1 MSNIGLKYSVFI
13 LDEYTLKQNS
23 PLSINVSSEK
33 LNSAILNAQV
43 RFIEPSLGNDLFVD
57 ILNQINNAGGDINLL
72 SNDYQVLI
80 KDYINPAL
88 IQWTLYL
95 ASLDTTFQW
104 FNGGIGNYGNE
115 NFKTS
120 TLDEIRYLR
129 NEIKN
134 MAEYL
139 DRRLYI
145 YLCDHSNLYPL
156 WLNCNDPVARKQDY
170 LGGFTF
176 TGNKPTLIDGMY
188 RNKSWRN
195 GWI

>member
-1 MSNIGLKYSVFI
+1 MSNIGLKYNTFI
-13 LDEYTLKQNS
+13 LDEWTLKQNS
-23 PLSINVSSEK
+23 PLSINVATEK
-33 LNSAILNAQV
+33 LNSAIITAQI

-57 ILNQINNAGGDINLL
+57 ILTEINNNGGDINLL
-72 SNDYQVLI
+72 SNEYQVLI

-104 FNGGIGNYGNE
+104 FNAGVGSYNNGD
-115 NFKTS
+115 FKPA
-120 TLDEIRYLR
+120 TLDEIRYFR

-134 MAEYL
+134 MGEYL